1 MKKKKKRKK
10 DIIKIIIKST
20 VNQTCLVSRGT
31 FNKKINTQ
39 LNTGISA
46 NLLTVMW
53 KMEVAVSGTLS
64 LLMAF
69 VYFRPRPTSMYFFLH
84 HI

>member
-1 MKKKKKRKK
+1 MEKKKKKRKK

-31 FNKKINTQ
+31 FNKRINTQ

-46 NLLTVMW
+46 NLL
-53 KMEVAVSGTLS
+53 GGPLS
-64 LLMAF
+64 CGRWVWPLAAHLAC
-69 VYFRPRPTSMYFFLH
+69 
-84 HI
+84 